1 MPLYQVILEKVM
13 LRRQKNQILN
23 GKPLI
28 ELPDRI
34 VEIVDCEFD
43 AVEKEFYNELEDR
56 MKDTVDK
63 IMQQEKRSYTS
74 VLLLLLRLRQGKL
87 GYTIFPFF
95 FVNFF
100 CSLQSPG
107 FDIGGLHG
115 RSRCCRASA
124 SQVAS

>member
-1 MPLYQVILEKVM
+1 MLLYQVILEKVM

-43 AVEKEFYNELEDR
+43 AVEKEFYGELEGK
-56 MKDTVDK
+56 MKKTVNK
-63 IMQQEKRSYTS
+63 IMQQESRSYTG

-87 GYTIFPFF
+87 GYTILPSF
-95 FVNFF
+95 FVDIF

-115 RSRCCRASA
+115 RSRCCRAST
-124 SQVAS
+124 SQVTS